1 MITTRG
7 ERAGK
12 RERERELL
20 FTRTDSHFRWAFY
33 LASLL
38 SLFFSPLFPLPF
50 FPGGGMGA
58 AAMEVS
64 HTYLGSVLGERRTW
78 SCKKKKK
85 ASKWVNMKSRDNRKC
100 TCRKPR
106 RDQPLFFFYPFFG
119 VRCRWF
125 APCLLRVRCLP
136 ACGPSCSCLS
146 TSRVYACLFFQYRS
160 FVYNCRR
167 QTLQFFLLFFFYSSV
182 CYKHTL
188 FIFVFSSTLVLQS
201 STLRR
206 VWLWGF

>member
-1 MITTRG
+1 
-7 ERAGK
+7 
-12 RERERELL
+12 
-20 FTRTDSHFRWAFY
+20 
-33 LASLL
+33 
-38 SLFFSPLFPLPF
+38 
-50 FPGGGMGA
+50 
-58 AAMEVS
+58 
-64 HTYLGSVLGERRTW
+64 
-78 SCKKKKK
+78 
-85 ASKWVNMKSRDNRKC
+85 MKSRDNRKC

-206 VWLWGF
+206 DWLWGFQLHLENPSLNTGACQACFFFHQHTHICMHFF